1 MTLGGGLGPAR
12 RWAGTGGRR
21 CWQNFQHPVCF
32 GEALG
37 LLSQIFETFVYWLH
51 PHWHGLERKP
61 ETEGKQTRG
70 PLLQAGGFQE
80 MSLVSL
86 DRGYWKEHAGQ
97 LVTPLAPW

>member
-1 MTLGGGLGPAR
+1 MGWGLRGGGQELWGEG
-12 RWAGTGGRR
+12 AGRTSA
-21 CWQNFQHPVCF
+21 PVCF

-37 LLSQIFETFVYWLH
+37 LPSQIFETFVYWLH
-51 PHWHGLERKP
+51 PHWRGLERKP